1 MNSKAA
7 GEGYKIYSLCCA
19 NGFMVD
25 FRFSSLIQKVAECVQ
40 QPGFSASESV
50 ILDLTTTLIQRFP
63 QPAPFYVLHL
73 DNFFTTRK
81 LYERLYELGIG
92 ANGTAKLGSGI
103 PKELALLRDL
113 MTRQNHHGD
122 WYNYIVGNVNC
133 ITFCDMAAT
142 SMMSTVH
149 DPTIEPLLLL
159 DPVRRP
165 GASLKNAVINTVSTD
180 PQACEKRA
188 LRKLAVQDD
197 YNRHIGGSD
206 SHTQQNSYYSTANH
220 RHLRV

>member
-1 MNSKAA
+1 VY
-7 GEGYKIYSLCCA
+7 ECA
-19 NGFMVD
+19 T
-25 FRFSSLIQKVAECVQ
+25 
-40 QPGFSASESV
+40 PGFSASESV
-50 ILDLTTTLIQRFP
+50 SLDLTTTLIQRFP

-81 LYERLYELGIG
+81 LYERPYELEIR

-133 ITFCDMAAT
+133 IIFCDMAAT

-180 PQACEKRA
+180 PQAYEKRA

-197 YNRHIGGSD
+197 YNRHMGGSD
-206 SHTQQNSYYSTANH
+206 SHT
-220 RHLRV
+220 